1 MWLPAVKI
9 LIIIALASQPPAV
22 VHGARKHWK
31 RAPVHGV
38 FNVDVY
44 AYNKPLSNLVGKQ
57 TIAEPGQ
64 ALPMGQLLEQLSHI
78 SRRELTV
85 AKSHYRNLDT
95 DNYMASYPEVAS
107 ANATADAEQIITQRK
122 QSNEDLK
129 LTETTAT
136 ATSNSEPINSQ
147 LAEQQMN
154 SSLKN
159 SHAMRN
165 LYSHEFHVQHMG
177 KRKIVLLNTLSKNA
191 SQQQDRKPDSA
202 EVIAQ
207 QTQPLNLK
215 LAMPTL
221 EENEK
226 QEKQEQ
232 DHTTTPKMIE
242 NLSTAEMLVKPD
254 SEHSQAISTLDEM
267 ESMSRESTTEQPNKS
282 NANDGTA
289 GIDDSKHGAKDANN
303 MTTIEAANTA
313 NAYDKE
319 QLMPKPEL
327 QVENEAETDADGDAD
342 ATKKNDSR
350 HDNDGQA
357 NGINAVL
364 QLESMPRP
372 VAAVDKPLTIP
383 KSRRKQTKPKT
394 KKRPNEIDTKPTTS
408 SSSSSSS
415 SGSRIR
421 PSSGAMLMVGTANVK
436 APVKVSPEISTTT
449 TSTHAPGT
457 KKSKGKG
464 KGKRRKGSQRRPSGS
479 QQELEQEIETTTN
492 WWQILPY
499 AEIRKFLN
507 TIYDSITEDD
517 DDRRLGRHH
526 HDNDHP
532 AQRI

>member
-1 MWLPAVKI
+1 
-9 LIIIALASQPPAV
+9 
-22 VHGARKHWK
+22 KHWK

-38 FNVDVY
+38 FDVDVY

-57 TIAEPGQ
+57 AISEPGQ

-95 DNYMASYPEVAS
+95 DNYMVRDQEVSA

-136 ATSNSEPINSQ
+136 ATSKSEAINSQ

-202 EVIAQ
+202 EVMAQ

-221 EENEK
+221 EENEE

-232 DHTTTPKMIE
+232 EHTTMPKMIE
-242 NLSTAEMLVKPD
+242 NLSTAEML
-254 SEHSQAISTLDEM
+254 
-267 ESMSRESTTEQPNKS
+267 
-282 NANDGTA
+282 
-289 GIDDSKHGAKDANN
+289 
-303 MTTIEAANTA
+303 
-313 NAYDKE
+313 E
-319 QLMPKPEL
+319 QLMPKPVL
-327 QVENEAETDADGDAD
+327 QVENEAETDADDDAD
-342 ATKKNDSR
+342 ATKRNDSR

-394 KKRPNEIDTKPTTS
+394 KNRPNEIDTKPTTS
-408 SSSSSSS
+408 SSSSSST
-415 SGSRIR
+415 GSRNR

-526 HDNDHP
+526 
-532 AQRI
+532 